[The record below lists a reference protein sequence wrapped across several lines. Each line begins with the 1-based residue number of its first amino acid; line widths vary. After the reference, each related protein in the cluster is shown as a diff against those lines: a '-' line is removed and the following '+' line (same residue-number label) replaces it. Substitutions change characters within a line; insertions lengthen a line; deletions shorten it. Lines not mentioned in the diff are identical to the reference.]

1 MIKKPKQ
8 IFNEKSFQ
16 MKSKTFYII
25 FKGLLL
31 KQTKQNF
38 FLEDVKS
45 TSRVKKICGILEY
58 IKQP

>member
-1 MIKKPKQ
+1 MIKKPKP
-8 IFNEKSFQ
+8 IFNKKSFQ

-45 TSRVKKICGILEY
+45 TSRMKKICGILEY